1 MVKTTISLSS
11 YVLLSVEVL
20 VPYPERLFLV
30 LVFVPSEIVLDLIV
44 SELTFFEGHY
54 SLLYAGKLLV
64 FAIWIMNLLICMIGL
79 GVFEKGLDDFGE
91 SLWVLIHQSMS
102 CSFYLY

>member
-20 VPYPERLFLV
+20 VPYPERLILVLV

-54 SLLYAGKLLV
+54 SLLYAGKLLI
-64 FAIWIMNLLICMIGL
+64 FLLYGL
-79 GVFEKGLDDFGE
+79 
-91 SLWVLIHQSMS
+91 
-102 CSFYLY
+102 

>member
-64 FAIWIMNLLICMIGL
+64 FCYM
-79 GVFEKGLDDFGE
+79 DYE
-91 SLWVLIHQSMS
+91 SFDMYDRIRCFRERS
-102 CSFYLY
+102 